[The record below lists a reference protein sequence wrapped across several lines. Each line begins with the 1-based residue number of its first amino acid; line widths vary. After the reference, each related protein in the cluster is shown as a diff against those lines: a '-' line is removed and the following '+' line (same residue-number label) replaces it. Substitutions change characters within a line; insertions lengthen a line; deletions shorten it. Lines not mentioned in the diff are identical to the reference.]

1 MLLDE
6 LLLEGA
12 FAVAFPKEPPLLF
25 VELEPKEPPLLLD
38 ELEPKE
44 PLFLLAEPKE
54 PLFLLDEPEP
64 KDVEPCEVEGLLL
77 VDGFSVPE

>member
-25 VELEPKEPPLLLD
+25 VELEPKEL
-38 ELEPKE
+38 
-44 PLFLLAEPKE
+44 LFLLEELEPKE

>member
-6 LLLEGA
+6 RLLEET

-25 VELEPKEPPLLLD
+25 VELEPKEL
-38 ELEPKE
+38 
-44 PLFLLAEPKE
+44 LFLLEELEPKE